1 MLTVK
6 QIIEKV
12 ENGEMASRCVDG
24 RDFSRLVD
32 QYIPYEHWDTF
43 GFGLKDENTEP
54 PMAQEL
60 TRESVLEN
68 LERDL
73 SFAFEKSIDK
83 RGISSGLMVS
93 VIEMWMEILEDDELQ
108 SSDDMYLYY
117 GLPYLKAVALKYGLK
132 NPIGEDS
139 GSEAKYS

>member
-12 ENGEMASRCVDG
+12 ENGEMASRCIDG

-43 GFGLKDENTEP
+43 GFGLKDENAEP

-60 TRESVLEN
+60 TRESVLES

-73 SFAFEKSIDK
+73 GFAFEKSIDK

-108 SSDDMYLYY
+108 SSDDMYWYY
-117 GLPYLKAVALKYGLK
+117 GLPYLKAVALKYNLE

-139 GSEAKYS
+139 GSEDKYS